1 MLVGVREGSGVVV
14 RVKVLLEGSWVVLV
28 LVVGLVAMRVR
39 VVVVTLPAR
48 SLVMSDV
55 SCDRL

>member
-1 MLVGVREGSGVVV
+1 MVV
-14 RVKVLLEGSWVVLV
+14 RVKVLLEGSWVVVV

-55 SCDRL
+55 GCDRL